1 MGLEIPDE
9 VKWLSWI
16 VGQDWPEGDE
26 TAMRRL
32 ATAWQDA
39 ATGVDELTG
48 DLQSSAGKVLSVVE
62 GPAADRFQEFWDKFV
77 TTDPQYLPKL
87 AETCR
92 ALAKQCDDGANE
104 IEYGKYMF
112 IALLIVTAIQIA
124 ILIAN
129 MIETFGASAAGIP
142 VAEGAAQLTA
152 RQIAQKILTDLLK
165 SVALAELQSVGLDV
179 LVQGIQVA
187 EGHRRGGAHRD
198 PVPHAAHV
206 DRDLGVVPIDQL
218 PSQGPDHRESPAV
231 DRTRHDD
238 RRSRCAA
245 PGCLCSWFAR

>member
-187 EGHRRGGAHRD
+187 EGHRTSWDFGKTGA
-198 PVPHAAHV
+198 A
-206 DRDLGVVPIDQL
+206 
-218 PSQGPDHRESPAV
+218 AV
-231 DRTRHDD
+231 DGLAWRGP
-238 RRSRCAA
+238 A
-245 PGCLCSWFAR
+245 PGFADMCRRLEAPDLLRRAERLALARR